1 MGSLLEGVSC
11 VVSCFFIGTIKG
23 YRLKLHCYVSDT
35 DKPGAPFEI
44 HSTSLTKELN
54 SKKIK
59 QEINSNS
66 CILYPTKD
74 SFLIC
79 IYRP

>member
-1 MGSLLEGVSC
+1 MGSLVEGVSC

-54 SKKIK
+54 SEK
-59 QEINSNS
+59 
-66 CILYPTKD
+66 
-74 SFLIC
+74 
-79 IYRP
+79 